1 MTRSSN
7 SDRGRL
13 GVVGY
18 GGRNTNDYVE
28 AINDLPQQRIQ
39 AGRGK
44 RLADYYC
51 YHQLC
56 VLYMCATSNV
66 ALADRALEEANAHR
80 EKPFGRAELAL
91 AFGYLANRPEQDGKD
106 VPARR
111 AAQKQASEDSI
122 VLRALEH
129 EGAGASDAVTFL
141 MERGGIDG
149 LKQRY
154 RDRQKA
160 HHPELTSGGMADFF
174 DGAAPVQTSEGSVDG
189 KPSSQ
194 KATITQA
201 AAYVSDERFDDDM
214 GGSTEALFAGIG
226 DQRFQEDDLIAHW
239 TEEVA
244 LAFHDLPEGIIGIW
258 CKKLKPN
265 HLGRAPVVVLE
276 VIKLNINKA
285 PETVKLLN
293 SLEVTVPGHD

>member
-1 MTRSSN
+1 
-7 SDRGRL
+7 
-13 GVVGY
+13 
-18 GGRNTNDYVE
+18 
-28 AINDLPQQRIQ
+28 
-39 AGRGK
+39 
-44 RLADYYC
+44 
-51 YHQLC
+51 
-56 VLYMCATSNV
+56 
-66 ALADRALEEANAHR
+66 
-80 EKPFGRAELAL
+80 
-91 AFGYLANRPEQDGKD
+91 
-106 VPARR
+106 
-111 AAQKQASEDSI
+111 
-122 VLRALEH
+122 
-129 EGAGASDAVTFL
+129 
-141 MERGGIDG
+141 
-149 LKQRY
+149 
-154 RDRQKA
+154 
-160 HHPELTSGGMADFF
+160 MADFF